1 MEFRA
6 GSPADAE
13 VIAGLIASFQSELTD
28 DPSGAGA
35 EEYLASVSVQAE
47 RDYLASERYRY
58 LLAYSGSQLAGFI
71 AIRDGSHLFHLFVE
85 RSHQRQGIARRLWE
99 RALERAVRSWQR
111 WRLYGQLKPFRRAG
125 VSSLWLCSSRVNT
138 EYAWH
143 LVSAHAASGFASMRP
158 NQSKEVCSLGVIKLG
173 DVAGTLCPG
182 RCCGSA
188 PPQKRRSSPRKYER
202 QTPPLFNPARSLRA
216 RSHKV

>member
-1 MEFRA
+1 MEIRA

-13 VIAGLIASFQSELTD
+13 AIAGLIASFQSELTD

-47 RDYLASERYRY
+47 RKYLASERYRY

-85 RSHQRQGIARRLWE
+85 RSRQRQGIARRLWE
-99 RALERAVRSWQR
+99 RALAAAVRFWQR
-111 WRLYGQLKPFRRAG
+111 WRLYGQLKPFSSGG
-125 VSSLWLCSSRVNT
+125 VSSLRLCSSRVNT

-143 LVSAHAASGFASMRP
+143 LVSAYAASGTS
-158 NQSKEVCSLGVIKLG
+158 GG
-173 DVAGTLCPG
+173 
-182 RCCGSA
+182 
-188 PPQKRRSSPRKYER
+188 
-202 QTPPLFNPARSLRA
+202 
-216 RSHKV
+216 H